1 MVDILKITSSLRKF
15 LNPRQEKEG
24 YGYPNENV
32 GRWKAIFIVMLTI
45 VIILGIYSVNSITG
59 YTVRQ
64 GSPWDWLEDMN
75 EELSFLEGKVSDLE
89 TQLSEAQNTIDV
101 LTDEKDSCSDE
112 LNETE
117 EEALACEGDLL
128 DTETQLSETEN
139 QLTECTEERD
149 STQEDLSMCTVEKG
163 EIAEDLEEEREN
175 YDEIVR
181 NSAQSKCC
189 SVSDVITG
197 TIKRWD
203 IVSKDIVCSDSGEYK
218 VDCKTGETDY

>member
-1 MVDILKITSSLRKF
+1 
-15 LNPRQEKEG
+15 
-24 YGYPNENV
+24 
-32 GRWKAIFIVMLTI
+32 
-45 VIILGIYSVNSITG
+45 
-59 YTVRQ
+59 
-64 GSPWDWLEDMN
+64 
-75 EELSFLEGKVSDLE
+75 E
-89 TQLSEAQNTIDV
+89 TQLSEAQNTMDV
-101 LTDEKDSCSDE
+101 LTDEKDSCSSE

-117 EEALACEGDLL
+117 EEALACKGDLL

-175 YDEIVR
+175 YNEIVR